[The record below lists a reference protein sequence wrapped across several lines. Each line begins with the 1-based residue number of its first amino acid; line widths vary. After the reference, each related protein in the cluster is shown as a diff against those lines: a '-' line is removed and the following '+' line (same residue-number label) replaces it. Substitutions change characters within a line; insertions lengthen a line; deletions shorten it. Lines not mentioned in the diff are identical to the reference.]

1 MDKDKEKKRGGGSG
15 AWAVFL
21 IAVGSILL
29 LNNLGFLPWEI
40 WSVLWQFWPVLLIL
54 AGIEI
59 ALGHSSLSRLL
70 VTILGLALAA
80 FIIIA
85 LALAPT
91 NPGIDRWLKHLFPQ
105 LPENFQLYPESS
117 EELLTHRH
125 QFLLKFN

>member
-1 MDKDKEKKRGGGSG
+1 MDKDKEKTRGGGSG

-59 ALGHSSLSRLL
+59 VLGHSSISRFL
-70 VTILGLALAA
+70 VTILGLAVAA
-80 FIIIA
+80 FIIA

-91 NPGIDRWLKHLFPQ
+91 NPGIDRWLQRHFPQ
-105 LPENFQLYPESS
+105 LPENFRLYPESS
-117 EELLTHRH
+117 EELFTYRQSILT
-125 QFLLKFN
+125 